1 MGGGG
6 RRRAEALP
14 SFSSVT
20 QGNNANFLP
29 ASAPSEQALQ
39 LAGPL
44 GASTLAPVPVVAA
57 SAQGPL
63 TPADPAWLRRLQH
76 DLGQVPTVAKVRDL
90 GHSPAVPP
98 TPAVPAASGV
108 TELALPT

>member
-6 RRRAEALP
+6 RRRAAALP

-39 LAGPL
+39 LAGSL

-63 TPADPAWLRRLQH
+63 TPADQAWLSRCSMTSARCPPSRRYVTSATRQ
-76 DLGQVPTVAKVRDL
+76 PSR
-90 GHSPAVPP
+90 SPQLSRPP
-98 TPAVPAASGV
+98 LASQSW
-108 TELALPT
+108 PC